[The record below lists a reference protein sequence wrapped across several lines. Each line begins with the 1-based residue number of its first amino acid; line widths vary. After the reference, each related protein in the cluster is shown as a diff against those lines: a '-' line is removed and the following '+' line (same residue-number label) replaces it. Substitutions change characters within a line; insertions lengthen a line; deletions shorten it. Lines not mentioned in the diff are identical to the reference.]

1 MPRYELPDGRAP
13 VLVSADTAEL
23 LRAEAAALA
32 AYLHGHQDVQIH
44 DVASMLMRT
53 RVIRRHR
60 ALVLATDH
68 TQLTEALE
76 SLAGGVD
83 HTDVIVG
90 RGAAARRTTGFVFPG
105 QGSQRPGMGSLFYEL
120 SPVFRRSVD
129 TSNALFQDLY
139 DISPRD
145 YLLGA
150 ESDERED
157 IRIVQPALLMQMVAL
172 AQMWRSVGVEP
183 ASTVGHSQGE
193 IAAAYISGA
202 MSLTDAIHVVT
213 SRANLVVEFS
223 PTGYSMAVVAID
235 RDECEAMLATNSG
248 WAELSV
254 VNSPHILCIS
264 GDRGTVIE
272 MVEALAA
279 EGKFAK
285 EIRVDYPAH
294 TSIVAKFRT
303 KLAEA
308 IGDKLENQTFLE
320 TDIGCLGGTL
330 GKPVTTDYLLS
341 DYWFW
346 NLRNPVR
353 FDLAIGA
360 AVTAGAD
367 TFIEVAEHPTLML
380 AIGENLSVAAPDA
393 TIPVIGTSRR
403 SSVDLGEFTKNLAT
417 VAVNDTGY
425 RWEALAV
432 PDDGAI
438 PLPLRDFPAV
448 QMKATSLWASHR
460 APGEKRRGPVAPPA
474 GIRDEPRRIVETWTR
489 LQRRKLGPPRSFLVI
504 DHAGER
510 SDLAAGLVASAPDHG
525 ATAFAYGA
533 NVAEGTFDSVV
544 VVLPELAGIDLP
556 VAVTELAKF
565 FGNTQWLPD
574 VATGAAECWL
584 VTTGGEFVLPDDEI
598 PQLFGGG
605 VAAGFRCLSA
615 EFPTTM
621 FRHLDLSAEVSAET
635 VVGAL
640 HTAGESDLALRG
652 GKMYAKRLVYADPD
666 AAAVEPGQATED
678 LSHVVIVGGTGK
690 LGLEFCEHYALAG
703 AERITLLSRTG
714 ASVATEPRLRAIRAL
729 ADTDIV
735 VASCDV
741 GEESSVLQFA
751 AAHENVP
758 ASVLVHAAVNYVD
771 AGLRDITP
779 AMVIEAAA
787 SKVLGIANVLRSFP
801 LTPGCRVL
809 LCSSIAA
816 SLGGR
821 GQILYA
827 VTNRLLDI
835 LARTLRVQGIDAY
848 SLQWGLWS
856 VQGPLDQA
864 AVDRVEGAGVV
875 PMRPADALAVA
886 FDGTQRDSII
896 AAADWAELHGLVS
909 VFGHGSLIAGLVAAP
924 PLTHPDPVAVPVVET
939 APSSPVVGTAPS
951 GPAVETSALSFSELV
966 VAELNRVMGIDGGD
980 IDPSTPLVALGLDS
994 LQALDFR
1001 KRVKAELDR
1010 DLPMEAILGGASLDE
1025 VVALMDEQSGSRV
1038 G

>member
-1 MPRYELPDGRAP
+1 MPSYQLPDGRVP
-13 VLVSADTAEL
+13 VIVSSDSAEL
-23 LRAEAAALA
+23 LRTEAAALA
-32 AYLHGHQDVQIH
+32 DYLHRHPEVTVG

-53 RVIRRHR
+53 RVVRRHR
-60 ALVLATDH
+60 AMVLATD
-68 TQLTEALE
+68 TAQLTEALE
-76 SLAGGVD
+76 ALAEDVD
-83 HTDVIVG
+83 HADVIVG
-90 RGAAARRTTGFVFPG
+90 RGAATKRTTGFIFPG
-105 QGSQRPGMGSLFYEL
+105 QGSQRPGMGRLFYDL
-120 SPVFRRSVD
+120 SPVFRESVHN
-129 TSNALFQDLY
+129 SNALFLELY
-139 DISPRD
+139 DISPLD
-145 YLLGA
+145 YLLGE

-172 AQMWRSVGVEP
+172 AEMWRSAGVEP

-202 MSLTDAIHVVT
+202 MSLADAIHVVT

-235 RDECEAMLATNSG
+235 RDECEAMLAANSG

-272 MVEALAA
+272 MVEALTA

-303 KLAEA
+303 KLGET
-308 IGDKLENQTFLE
+308 IGDKLENQVFLE

-330 GKPVTTDYLLS
+330 GKQVVTDYLLS

-353 FDLAIGA
+353 FDLAVGA
-360 AVTAGAD
+360 AITGGAD

-380 AIGENLSVAAPDA
+380 AIGENISVTAPDA

-403 SSVDLGEFTKNLAT
+403 SSVDLSEFTKNLAT

-432 PDDGAI
+432 ADDGAA
-438 PLPLRDFPAV
+438 PPMPLRDFPAV
-448 QMKATSLWASHR
+448 QMKATSLWASHL
-460 APGEKRRGPVAPPA
+460 APGEKPRGAAMPSAGAP
-474 GIRDEPRRIVETWTR
+474 EYPRRVVETWTR
-489 LQRRKLGPPRSFLVI
+489 LQRRKLGPPRSLLIVE
-504 DHAGER
+504 HGSG
-510 SDLAAGLVASAPDHG
+510 SDDFAAELVATAADHG
-525 ATAFAYGA
+525 ATATVYEPG
-533 NVAEGTFDSVV
+533 VVEGTFDSVV
-544 VVLPELAGIDLP
+544 VVLPALPSVDLTTAVAGLAQL
-556 VAVTELAKF
+556 
-565 FGNTQWLPD
+565 FGDPQWLPD
-574 VATGAAECWL
+574 VARSAAECWL
-584 VTTGGEFVLPDDEI
+584 VTVNGESVLPDDEL
-598 PQLFGGG
+598 PQLFGAGA
-605 VAAGFRCLSA
+605 AAGFRCLSA
-615 EFPTTM
+615 EFPTTV
-621 FRHLDLSAEVSAET
+621 FRHLDLPADAPAGT

-652 GKMYAKRLVYADPD
+652 GKIYAKRLVYAEPD
-666 AAAVEPGQATED
+666 ASGADSLSASED
-678 LSHVVIVGGTGK
+678 LNHVVIVGGTGK
-690 LGLEFCEHYALAG
+690 LGLEFCEYYARAG

-714 ASVATEPRLRAIRAL
+714 AAADIEPRLRAIRAL
-729 ADTDIV
+729 GDAEIV

-758 ASVLVHAAVNYVD
+758 AGVLVHAAVNYVD
-771 AGLRDITP
+771 AGLDDITP
-779 AMVIEAAA
+779 EMVTEAAS
-787 SKVLGIANVLRSFP
+787 SKVLGVANVLRSFP
-801 LTPGCRVL
+801 LTPDCRVL

-827 VTNRLLDI
+827 VTNRLLDV

-848 SLQWGLWS
+848 ALQWGLWS

-886 FDGTQRDSII
+886 FEGGQRDSII
-896 AAADWAELHGLVS
+896 AAADWAQLHALVS
-909 VFGHGSLIAGLVAAP
+909 VFGHGSLIEGLVPEP
-924 PLTHPDPVAVPVVET
+924 PAVITPTPVVAT
-939 APSSPVVGTAPS
+939 APSAPATEL
-951 GPAVETSALSFSELV
+951 PALSFSELV
-966 VAELNRVMGIDGGD
+966 VAELNRVMAIDGGD
-980 IDPSTPLVALGLDS
+980 IDRSTPLVALGLDS

-1001 KRVKAELDR
+1001 KRVKAELNR
-1010 DLPMEAILGGASLDE
+1010 DLPIEAILGGASLDD
-1025 VVALMDEQSGSRV
+1025 VVALMDEQSRSRV

>member
-1 MPRYELPDGRAP
+1 MPSYRLPDGRVP
-13 VLVSADTAEL
+13 VIVSSDSAEL
-23 LRAEAAALA
+23 LRTEAAALA
-32 AYLHGHQDVQIH
+32 DYLHRHPEVTIGDVS
-44 DVASMLMRT
+44 SMLMRT
-53 RVIRRHR
+53 RVVRRHR
-60 ALVLATDH
+60 AMVLATDSA
-68 TQLTEALE
+68 QLTEALE
-76 SLAGGVD
+76 ALAEGVD
-83 HTDVIVG
+83 HADVIAG
-90 RGAAARRTTGFVFPG
+90 RGAAAKRTTGFIFPG
-105 QGSQRPGMGSLFYEL
+105 QGSQRRGMGRLFYDL
-120 SPVFRRSVD
+120 SPVFRESVEG
-129 TSNALFQDLY
+129 SNALFQELY
-139 DISPRD
+139 DISPLD
-145 YLLGA
+145 YLLGE

-183 ASTVGHSQGE
+183 ATTVGHSQGE

-202 MSLTDAIHVVT
+202 MSLADAIHVVT

-235 RDECEAMLATNSG
+235 RDECEAMLAANSG

-272 MVEALAA
+272 MVDTLTA

-294 TSIVAKFRT
+294 TSIVAQFRT
-303 KLAEA
+303 KLGEA
-308 IGDKLENQTFLE
+308 IGDKLENQAFLE
-320 TDIGCLGGTL
+320 TDIGCVGGTL
-330 GKPVTTDYLLS
+330 GKQVTTDYLLS

-353 FDLAIGA
+353 FDLAVGA
-360 AVTAGAD
+360 AVAGGAD

-380 AIGENLSVAAPDA
+380 AIGENISVTAPDA

-403 SSVDLGEFTKNLAT
+403 SSVDLAEFTKNLAT

-432 PDDGAI
+432 ADDGAP

-448 QMKATSLWASHR
+448 QMKATSLWASHL
-460 APGEKRRGPVAPPA
+460 APGEKPRGAAVSPETA
-474 GIRDEPRRIVETWTR
+474 REYPRRVVETWTR
-489 LQRRKLGPPRSFLVI
+489 LQRRKLGPPRSFLVVEHGGGTG
-504 DHAGER
+504 DV
-510 SDLAAGLVASAPDHG
+510 AAGLVAAAADHG
-525 ATAFAYGA
+525 ASATVYESGVAQGA
-533 NVAEGTFDSVV
+533 FDSVV
-544 VVLPELAGIDLP
+544 VVLPALPSVDLPTAVAELARL
-556 VAVTELAKF
+556 
-565 FGNTQWLPD
+565 FGDPQWLPD
-574 VATGAAECWL
+574 VARGAAECWL
-584 VTTGGEFVLPDDEI
+584 VTVGGESVLPDDEL

-605 VAAGFRCLSA
+605 AAAGFRCLAA
-615 EFPTTM
+615 EFPTTV
-621 FRHLDLSAEVSAET
+621 FRHLDLRVDAPASA

-652 GKMYAKRLVYADPD
+652 GKIYAKRLVYAEPD
-666 AAAVEPGQATED
+666 ASAADSRPATES
-678 LSHVVIVGGTGK
+678 LGHVVIVGGTGK
-690 LGLEFCEHYALAG
+690 LGLEFCEHYVRAG
-703 AERITLLSRTG
+703 ADRITLLSRTG
-714 ASVATEPRLRAIRAL
+714 ASAAIEPRLRAIRAL
-729 ADTDIV
+729 GDTDIV

-751 AAHENVP
+751 AAHENIP
-758 ASVLVHAAVNYVD
+758 AGVLVHAAVNYVD
-771 AGLRDITP
+771 AGLDDITP
-779 AMVIEAAA
+779 EMVTEAAS

-801 LTPGCRVL
+801 LTPDCQVL

-835 LARTLRVQGIDAY
+835 LARTLRVQGIDAHA
-848 SLQWGLWS
+848 LQWGLWS

-864 AVDRVEGAGVV
+864 AVARVEGAGVV

-886 FDGTQRDSII
+886 FEGRQRDSII
-896 AAADWAELHGLVS
+896 AAADWAQLHALVS
-909 VFGHGSLIAGLVAAP
+909 VFGHGSLIAGLVPPSAAP
-924 PLTHPDPVAVPVVET
+924 QTPAAATPVVPT
-939 APSSPVVGTAPS
+939 GPTSPVIASRELT
-951 GPAVETSALSFSELV
+951 FSELV
-966 VAELNRVMGIDGGD
+966 VTELNQVMGIEGGD
-980 IDPSTPLVALGLDS
+980 IDRSMPLVALGLDS

-1010 DLPMEAILGGASLDE
+1010 DLPIEAILGGASLDE
-1025 VVALMDEQSGSRV
+1025 VVALMDEQSRSRV

>member
-1 MPRYELPDGRAP
+1 MPSYRLPDGRVP
-13 VLVSADTAEL
+13 VIVSSDSAEL
-23 LRAEAAALA
+23 LRTEAASLA
-32 AYLHGHQDVQIH
+32 DYLHRHPEVTVG

-53 RVIRRHR
+53 RVVRRHR
-60 ALVLATDH
+60 AMVLATD
-68 TQLTEALE
+68 TAQLTEALE
-76 SLAGGVD
+76 ALAESAD
-83 HTDVIVG
+83 HADVVVG
-90 RGAAARRTTGFVFPG
+90 RGAAAKRTTGFIFPG
-105 QGSQRPGMGSLFYEL
+105 QGSQRPGMGRLFYDL
-120 SPVFRRSVD
+120 SPVFRESVHN
-129 TSNALFQDLY
+129 SNALFAELY
-139 DISPRD
+139 DISPLD
-145 YLLGA
+145 YLLGE

-172 AQMWRSVGVEP
+172 AEMWRSAGVEP
-183 ASTVGHSQGE
+183 ATTVGHSQGE
-193 IAAAYISGA
+193 IAAAYLSGA
-202 MSLTDAIHVVT
+202 MSLADAIHVVT

-235 RDECEAMLATNSG
+235 RDECEAMLAANSG

-272 MVEALAA
+272 MVEALTAQ
-279 EGKFAK
+279 GKFAK

-303 KLAEA
+303 KLGEA
-308 IGDKLENQTFLE
+308 IGDKLENQAFLE
-320 TDIGCLGGTL
+320 TDIGCVGGTL
-330 GKPVTTDYLLS
+330 GKQVTTDYLLS

-353 FDLAIGA
+353 FDLAVGA
-360 AVTAGAD
+360 AIIGGAD
-367 TFIEVAEHPTLML
+367 TFIEIAEHPTLML
-380 AIGENLSVAAPDA
+380 AIGENISVTAPDA

-403 SSVDLGEFTKNLAT
+403 SSVDLSEFTRNLAT

-432 PDDGAI
+432 ADEAVPP
-438 PLPLRDFPAV
+438 PLPLRDFPGV
-448 QMKATSLWASHR
+448 QMKATSLWASHL
-460 APGEKRRGPVAPPA
+460 APGEKPRGAAMTP
-474 GIRDEPRRIVETWTR
+474 EYPRRVVETWTR
-489 LQRRKLGPPRSFLVI
+489 LQRRKLGPPRSLLIVEHGDGRPDF
-504 DHAGER
+504 
-510 SDLAAGLVASAPDHG
+510 AAGLMATAADHG
-525 ATAFAYGA
+525 ATATLYEAG
-533 NVAEGTFDSVV
+533 VVEGTFDSVV
-544 VVLPELAGIDLP
+544 VVLPALPSVDLP
-556 VAVTELAKF
+556 TAVAGLAQL
-565 FGNTQWLPD
+565 FGDPQWLPD
-574 VATGAAECWL
+574 VARSAGECWL
-584 VTTGGEFVLPDDEI
+584 VTVNGESVLPDDEL
-598 PQLFGGG
+598 PQLFGAGA
-605 VAAGFRCLSA
+605 AAGFRCLSA
-615 EFPTTM
+615 EFPTTV
-621 FRHLDLSAEVSAET
+621 FRHLDLPADAPAGT

-652 GKMYAKRLVYADPD
+652 GKIYAKRLVYAESDAPGTDPR
-666 AAAVEPGQATED
+666 PATED

-690 LGLEFCEHYALAG
+690 LGLEFCEHYARAG

-714 ASVATEPRLRAIRAL
+714 ASAAIEPRLRAIRAL
-729 ADTDIV
+729 GDADIV

-751 AAHENVP
+751 AAHENLP
-758 ASVLVHAAVNYVD
+758 AGVLVHAAVNYVD
-771 AGLRDITP
+771 AGLDDITP
-779 AMVIEAAA
+779 EMVTEAAS

-801 LTPGCRVL
+801 LTADCRVL

-848 SLQWGLWS
+848 ALQWGLWS

-886 FDGTQRDSII
+886 FEGRQRDSII
-896 AAADWAELHGLVS
+896 AAADWAQVHALVS
-909 VFGHGSLIAGLVAAP
+909 AFGHGSLIEGLVP
-924 PLTHPDPVAVPVVET
+924 EPVVMAT
-939 APSSPVVGTAPS
+939 PPPVVATGPRAPATEL
-951 GPAVETSALSFSELV
+951 PALSFAELV

-980 IDPSTPLVALGLDS
+980 IDRSMPLVALGLDS

-1001 KRVKAELDR
+1001 KRVKAELNR
-1010 DLPMEAILGGASLDE
+1010 DLPIEAILGGASLDE
-1025 VVALMDEQSGSRV
+1025 VVALMDEQSRSRV